1 MKMRLVV
8 EEEEEE
14 EEEEV
19 SDSFSL
25 VAVNFSADQPASVDV
40 IYIFLMNNKQNLI
53 TFRVYYT
60 LLYTHTFCTIR
71 FSH

>member
-19 SDSFSL
+19 EDSFSL
-25 VAVNFSADQPASVDV
+25 VAVNFSVD
-40 IYIFLMNNKQNLI
+40 
-53 TFRVYYT
+53 
-60 LLYTHTFCTIR
+60 
-71 FSH
+71 

>member
-8 EEEEEE
+8 EEE

-25 VAVNFSADQPASVDV
+25 VAVNFSAD
-40 IYIFLMNNKQNLI
+40 
-53 TFRVYYT
+53 
-60 LLYTHTFCTIR
+60 
-71 FSH
+71 

>member
-25 VAVNFSADQPASVDV
+25 VAVNFSVD
-40 IYIFLMNNKQNLI
+40 
-53 TFRVYYT
+53 
-60 LLYTHTFCTIR
+60 
-71 FSH
+71 